1 MYDMAKQQGSIS
13 ADEWCGAFEDDIRK
27 LESSETEHFRDL
39 SVESSSRA
47 QVQVLLIDID
57 RIMQRTFKAV
67 VKTSSSS
74 SSSSSPSSSY
84 SSSFSISPSSAAPR
98 DGGGGG
104 LGGDGRARRGGYGG
118 GRISP
123 HRSTLA

>member
-74 SSSSSPSSSY
+74 SSSSPSSSY